1 MQQVSFILNGD
12 QVEAWVAGHE
22 MLLDVLRQTF
32 GLTGAK
38 EGCGMGECGACTVI
52 VDGMSIDSCL
62 FPILEVEGRK
72 VETVEGLSSSL
83 EGMHPVQHAFLDHG
97 ASQCGFCTPGMVM
110 SAKAFIDEQR
120 QSGEK
125 VTEELIKQEMAG
137 NLCRCTG
144 YYQIIEAVKSLI
156 DK

>member
-12 QVEAWVAGHE
+12 YVDTWVAGHE
-22 MLLDVLRQTF
+22 MLLDVLRQTL

-62 FPILEVEGRK
+62 FPVLEVEGRK
-72 VETVEGLSSSL
+72 VETVEGLSTTA
-83 EGMHPVQHAFLDHG
+83 EGMHPVQQAFLDHG

-110 SAKAFIDEQR
+110 SAKAFIDEQ
-120 QSGEK
+120 QQGGKK

-156 DK
+156 DE

>member
-1 MQQVSFILNGD
+1 MQQISFILNGD
-12 QVEAWVAGHE
+12 HVDAWVAGHE
-22 MLLDVLRQTF
+22 MLLDVLRDHF

-52 VDGMSIDSCL
+52 VDGLSIDSCL
-62 FPILEVEGRK
+62 FPVMEVEGRR
-72 VETVEGLSSSL
+72 VETVEGLTL
-83 EGMHPVQHAFLDHG
+83 PGGDMHPLQQAFLEHG

-110 SAKAFIDEQR
+110 SAKAFIDDQQ

-125 VTEELIKQEMAG
+125 ATEEVIKHEMAG

-144 YYQIIEAVKSLI
+144 YYQIIEAVKSLVN
-156 DK
+156 K

>member
-12 QVEAWVAGHE
+12 PVETWVAGHE
-22 MLLDVLRQTF
+22 MLLDVLRNHF

-52 VDGMSIDSCL
+52 VDGLSIDSCL
-62 FPILEVEGRK
+62 FPVMEVEGCR
-72 VETVEGLSSSL
+72 VETVEGLTTST
-83 EGMHPVQHAFLDHG
+83 GIMHPVQQAFFEHG

-110 SAKAFIDEQR
+110 STKAMLDER
-120 QSGEK
+120 ADGEEISEK
-125 VTEELIKQEMAG
+125 EIKHEMAG

-144 YYQIIEAVKSLI
+144 YYQIIEAVKSLV
-156 DK
+156 KQ

>member
-83 EGMHPVQHAFLDHG
+83 EGMHPVQQAFLDHG